1 VSSRQLLPCDYF
13 RVARDPGAIPR
24 TASNRFVEEVTSTHQ
39 CELFT
44 HGDGPADRDL
54 VGKRWDPDQRAK
66 NTLTGA
72 ES

>member
-1 VSSRQLLPCDYF
+1 M
-13 RVARDPGAIPR
+13 
-24 TASNRFVEEVTSTHQ
+24 EEVTSTHQ

-54 VGKRWDPDQRAK
+54 VGKRWGPDQRAK
-66 NTLTGA
+66 ITLTGA